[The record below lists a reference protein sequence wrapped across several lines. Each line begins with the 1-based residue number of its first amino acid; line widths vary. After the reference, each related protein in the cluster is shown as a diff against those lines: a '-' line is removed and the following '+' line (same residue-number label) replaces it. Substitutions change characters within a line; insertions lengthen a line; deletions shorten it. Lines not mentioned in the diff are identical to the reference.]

1 VITMATGVMV
11 IAMATGAVMT
21 DLVLA
26 RLPG

>member
-1 VITMATGVMV
+1 VGVAATTV

>member
-1 VITMATGVMV
+1 VAATTVT
-11 IAMATGAVMT
+11 AMATGAVMT